1 MRILDPEKT
10 ADIEDI
16 VSLRM
21 YRGKVPDVKELWH
34 TKCTNALA
42 KVSESQDG
50 DEEKVN

>member
-1 MRILDPEKT
+1 MRILDPEKI
-10 ADIEDI
+10 ADIEDN

-42 KVSESQDG
+42 KKYQNLRTEM
-50 DEEKVN
+50 KKK